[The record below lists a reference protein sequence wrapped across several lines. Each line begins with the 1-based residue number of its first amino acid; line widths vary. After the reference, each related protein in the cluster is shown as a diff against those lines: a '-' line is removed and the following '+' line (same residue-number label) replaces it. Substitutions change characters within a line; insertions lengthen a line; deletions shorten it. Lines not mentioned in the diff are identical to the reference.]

1 MAPHTELPLPLP
13 SPNHAEVEGETTITG
28 LHVQGTL
35 PRGLSGRLLAIGPSV
50 NANSSGID
58 MRDAHDGMVHSVHL
72 HAGRALSYR
81 SRWVLTTS
89 VARRLRID
97 SPPGPRNTGPDIVA
111 SNIVAFGGSILA
123 LGEGSL
129 SHELTPELDT
139 LRRVDLAGQ
148 SRGIAAF
155 PKRDPITGGLHILTV
170 APTGTQAHVVVS
182 SGALTRTSRTLDAAP
197 AQIADLAITR
207 DRIVLAADG
216 YIGVMPRGAD
226 THTTWIST
234 GLESSR
240 LVHAHDVGDSVVV
253 YAMTPSLERWTLQA
267 SSATLHRE
275 VLDRTQRRFARTS
288 DHPLVGAPRFL
299 WTTGDGTADKHHLE
313 TMKHLRYFFPS
324 GQPGDLVFVDDATRP
339 DDADGGWLVGFAHGQ
354 APDETDLV
362 VLDAAGLAPIAS
374 VRIHRRI
381 PDAAHCTWVPSTD

>member
-1 MAPHTELPLPLP
+1 MATPTELPLPFT
-13 SPNHAEVEGETTITG
+13 NHAEVQGETTITG

-35 PRGLSGRLLAIGPSV
+35 PPGLSGRLLAIGPSV
-50 NANSSGID
+50 DANSSGNAIPG
-58 MRDAHDGMVHSVHL
+58 ALDGMVHSVHL

-89 VARRLRID
+89 VAQRLRID

-111 SNIVAFGGSILA
+111 RNIVAFGGSILA

-129 SHELTPELDT
+129 AHELSPELDT

-148 SRGIAAF
+148 TRGLAAF

-182 SGALTRTSRTLDAAP
+182 FGALTRTSRNLDDAP
-197 AQIADLAITR
+197 AQITDLVITR
-207 DRIVLAADG
+207 DRVVLAADG
-216 YIGVMPRGAD
+216 YIGLMPRGAD

-240 LVHAHDVGDSVVV
+240 LVHAHDVGDRVVV
-253 YAMTPSLERWTLQA
+253 HAMTPSLERWTLQA
-267 SSATLHRE
+267 SSVTLHRE
-275 VLDRTQRRFARTS
+275 VFDQKPRHFARTS
-288 DHPLVGAPRFL
+288 DHPLDGAPRFL
-299 WTTGDGTADKHHLE
+299 WTAGERTVDKRDLD
-313 TMKHLRYFFPS
+313 TMNLLRTVGRS

-362 VLDAAGLAPIAS
+362 VLDAANLAPIAS
-374 VRIHRRI
+374 VRIHRHI
-381 PDAAHCTWVPSTD
+381 PYAANSTWVPSTD